1 MSRVNDGI
9 VIVGASAAGLST
21 ADGLREGGYT
31 GPLTVLDEEAEPG
44 YDRPMLSKSLLAAK
58 EHATPA
64 PLRTDEQLAA
74 KGIDLLAG
82 HGAMGLDIDRRLVV
96 TNWGEAIGWRHVIVA
111 TGVTARPMVTAGG
124 TTLPTLRTR
133 ADLTAA
139 RQLVTSARP
148 VTLIGGGFIGLEVAA
163 ALRSHGVEVTL
174 LAAAELPLAGSLGD
188 EIAGWLHG
196 LHLANGVLFELGTAT
211 ASVEETA
218 RGYDIHLADGRVRQ
232 ATSVLA
238 GIGAEPASDW
248 LIGSGIELDHGV
260 VTDAAGRTN
269 VEGVW
274 AAGDIAARRDPL
286 HGRRHRRFEHWTH
299 AIEQG
304 RRVGLNIARGEAT
317 AYDAVPYVWTEQ
329 YGLTLHML
337 GERRPGDTDIVVEGS
352 VSTGDFVVAHGA
364 GNELHGATI
373 CGRVRA
379 LRTYRK
385 LLRARAS
392 LTDALGAAASA

>member
-1 MSRVNDGI
+1 MTRVNDSI
-9 VIVGASAAGLST
+9 VIVGASAAGLSA

-31 GPLTVLDEEAEPG
+31 GPLTVLDGELEPG
-44 YDRPMLSKSLLAAK
+44 YDRPMLSKSLLAAE

-96 TNWGEAIGWRHVIVA
+96 TNWGEAIAWRHVVVA
-111 TGVTARPMVTAGG
+111 TGVTARPVVTAQG
-124 TTLPTLRTR
+124 TALPTLRNR
-133 ADLTAA
+133 ADLAAA
-139 RQLVTSARP
+139 RRLAASGRP

-163 ALRSHGVEVTL
+163 ALRSRGVEVTL
-174 LAAAELPLAGSLGD
+174 LCATELPLAGILGD
-188 EIAGWLHG
+188 EVAGWLHG
-196 LHLANGVLFELGTAT
+196 LHLANGVSFDLGSAT

-218 RGYDIHLADGRVRQ
+218 QGYDIHLADGRVRR
-232 ATSVLA
+232 AASVLA
-238 GIGAEPASDW
+238 GVGTEPATDW
-248 LIGSGIELDHGV
+248 LIGSGVELNHGV

-274 AAGDIAARRDPL
+274 AAGDVAARRDPL
-286 HGRRHRRFEHWTH
+286 HGRPRRFEHWTH
-299 AIEQG
+299 AIEHG
-304 RRVGLNIARGEAT
+304 RLVGLNIARGEAV
-317 AYDAVPYVWTEQ
+317 AHDAVPYAWTEQ

-352 VSTGDFVVAHGA
+352 IATGDFVVAHGV
-364 GNELHGATI
+364 GDELHGATV

-385 LLRARAS
+385 LLRARAP
-392 LTDALGAAASA
+392 LNDALGAAASA

>member
-1 MSRVNDGI
+1 MGRINDGV
-9 VIVGASAAGLST
+9 VIVGASAAGLSA

-44 YDRPMLSKSLLAAK
+44 YDRPMLSKSLLAAE
-58 EHATPA
+58 EHSAPA
-64 PLRTDEQLAA
+64 PLRTEEHLAA
-74 KGIDLLAG
+74 RGIDLLAG

-96 TNWGEAIGWRHVIVA
+96 TNWGEAIGWRHVVVA

-124 TTLPTLRTR
+124 TALPTLRTR
-133 ADLTAA
+133 ADLAA
-139 RQLVTSARP
+139 AKRLATSGRP
-148 VTLIGGGFIGLEVAA
+148 VTLIGGGFIGLEVAS
-163 ALRSHGVEVTL
+163 ALRSRGVEVTL
-174 LAAAELPLAGSLGD
+174 LCATGLPLAGALGD
-188 EIAGWLHG
+188 EVAGWLHG
-196 LHLANGVLFELGTAT
+196 LHLANGVRFELGAAT
-211 ASVEETA
+211 VSVEETA
-218 RGYDIHLADGRVRQ
+218 RGHDVRLADGRVHR

-238 GIGAEPASDW
+238 GIGAEPATDW
-248 LIGSGIELDHGV
+248 LIGSGVELDHGV

-286 HGRRHRRFEHWTH
+286 HGRHRRFEHWTH
-299 AIEQG
+299 AVEQG

-329 YGLTLHML
+329 FGLTLHLL

-352 VSTGDFVVAHGA
+352 VSTGDFVVVHGA
-364 GNELHGATI
+364 GDELHGATV

-385 LLRARAS
+385 LLRAGAS
-392 LTDALGAAASA
+392 LNDALGAAASA

>member
-1 MSRVNDGI
+1 MSRANDGL
-9 VIVGASAAGLST
+9 VIVGASAAGLSA

-58 EHATPA
+58 EHATPT
-64 PLRTDEQLAA
+64 PLRTREQLTA

-96 TNWGEAIGWRHVIVA
+96 TSWGEAIGWQHVVVA
-111 TGVTARPMVTAGG
+111 SGVTARPIVTAGG
-124 TTLPTLRTR
+124 TALPTLRSR
-133 ADLTAA
+133 ADLTTA
-139 RQLVTSARP
+139 RQLATSGRP

-163 ALRSHGVEVTL
+163 ALRSHGVDVTL
-174 LAAAELPLAGSLGD
+174 LSAAERPLAHLVGD
-188 EIAGWLHG
+188 EVAGWLHG
-196 LHLANGVLFELGTAT
+196 LHLTNGVLFDLGTAT
-211 ASVEETA
+211 TSVEEA
-218 RGYDIHLADGRVRQ
+218 PHGYDIHLTDGRIRQ
-232 ATSVLA
+232 AVSVLA
-238 GIGAEPASDW
+238 GVGTEPATGW
-248 LIGSGIELDHGV
+248 LIGSGVELDHGV

-269 VEGVW
+269 VPGVW
-274 AAGDIAARRDPL
+274 AAGDVAGRWDPL
-286 HGRRHRRFEHWTH
+286 HGRHRRFEHWTN

-304 RRVGLNIARGEAT
+304 RRVGLNIARGEAV
-317 AYDAVPYVWTEQ
+317 DHDSVPYVWTEQ

-337 GERRPGDTDIVVEGS
+337 GERRPDDTDIVVEGS
-352 VSTGDFVVAHGA
+352 IATGDFVVAHGA
-364 GNELHGATI
+364 DDELHAATV

-392 LTDALGAAASA
+392 LNDALNAASSA

>member
-1 MSRVNDGI
+1 MSRTNDGI
-9 VIVGASAAGLST
+9 VIVGASASGLSA

-31 GPLTVLDEEAEPG
+31 GPLTVLDEEVEPG
-44 YDRPMLSKSLLAAK
+44 YDRPMLSKSLLAARD
-58 EHATPA
+58 HATPA

-82 HGAMGLDIDRRLVV
+82 HGATGLDVDRRLVV
-96 TNWGEAIGWRHVIVA
+96 TNWGEAIGWQHVIVA
-111 TGVTARPMVTAGG
+111 TGVTARPVVTTGG
-124 TTLPTLRTR
+124 AALPTLRTR

-139 RQLVTSARP
+139 RQFATTGRP

-163 ALRSHGVEVTL
+163 ALRSRGVEVTVL
-174 LAAAELPLAGSLGD
+174 CATELPLAGFLGD
-188 EIAGWLHG
+188 EVAGWLHD
-196 LHLANGVLFELGTAT
+196 LHLANGVLFDLGTAT
-211 ASVEETA
+211 TSVAETA
-218 RGYDIHLADGRVRQ
+218 QGYDIHLADGRVRQ

-238 GIGAEPASDW
+238 GVGTEPATDW
-248 LIGSGIELDHGV
+248 LIGSGVELDHGV

-274 AAGDIAARRDPL
+274 AAGDIVGRWDPL
-286 HGRRHRRFEHWTH
+286 HGRHRRFEHWTH

-317 AYDAVPYVWTEQ
+317 AHDAVPYVWTEQ

-337 GERRPGDTDIVVEGS
+337 GERRPGDTDIVVEGDI
-352 VSTGDFVVAHGA
+352 STGDFVVAHGA
-364 GNELHGATI
+364 CDELHGATI

-392 LTDALGAAASA
+392 LNDALGTASSA